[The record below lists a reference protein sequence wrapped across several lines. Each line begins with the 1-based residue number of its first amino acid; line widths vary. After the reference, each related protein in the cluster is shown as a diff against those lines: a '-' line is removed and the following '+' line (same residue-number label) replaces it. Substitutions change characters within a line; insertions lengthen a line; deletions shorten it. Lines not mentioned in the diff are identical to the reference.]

1 MGAASEPQ
9 FECDSNRS
17 MGSGTYPMIS
27 MVPSSHA
34 YPLHHGPTQQ
44 TRKAL
49 MQAPQI
55 INFKHNEGAPRTG
68 GNTGR
73 SNAPRPT
80 TRMEATFHPGP
91 RVKEP
96 DSRGETPASTK
107 DEP

>member
-44 TRKAL
+44 TRTAL
-49 MQAPQI
+49 MQVPRR
-55 INFKHNEGAPRTG
+55 INFKPNEGAPRTG
-68 GNTGR
+68 GNAGR

-80 TRMEATFHPGP
+80 TRMEATFHSGP
-91 RVKEP
+91 IVQEP
-96 DSRGETPASTK
+96 ESMGGTPCK
-107 DEP
+107 HQ